1 MKCLADWLEEGC
13 GDGSSFVA
21 SVQRDGKGGF
31 ILQQWAMD
39 RSVGVG
45 KQFYVAHPEQDAPK
59 EPYETLLDSEGWF
72 VRDRRKLGRMVFSGT
87 ELQCNDVRD
96 VLNRGETR

>member
-13 GDGSSFVA
+13 GDGPSFVA
-21 SVQRDGKGGF
+21 SVQRHGKGGF

-45 KQFYVAHPEQDAPK
+45 KRFYVAHP
-59 EPYETLLDSEGWF
+59 
-72 VRDRRKLGRMVFSGT
+72 
-87 ELQCNDVRD
+87 
-96 VLNRGETR
+96 